1 MYNYNLTQNDI
12 ASSFI
17 TELAIRAFKVDTV
30 ALLESLEVGRQFASI
45 GKSYVLV
52 GPIYFEKHVQ
62 NILPTLCCTFWLH
75 SLIGVYFLD
84 TSSPYEL
91 S

>member
-1 MYNYNLTQNDI
+1 MPLPPAIKNILLKVCFFPSMYNYNLTQNDI

-62 NILPTLCCTFWLH
+62 NILPTLCCTF
-75 SLIGVYFLD
+75 
-84 TSSPYEL
+84 
-91 S
+91 